1 MSKEEFREIA
11 HSGGQVVIRI
21 GADASGRRGYQQMWR
36 HQRPVASAIFAI
48 YSLAQGV
55 PVCGLALGGIGSP
68 MPSPPLPGCYMVF
81 IGSDSEGKFGHECPQ
96 CNSYWRD
103 EGGSNCCPYC
113 GMRGDV
119 HAFLMA
125 AQRSYVEQ
133 YCAKMR
139 ELVMA
144 DVDGE
149 YVIDMDAVADA
160 SGNDVEKPPF
170 YYAEKSQ
177 QNKYK
182 CCACGSFNDILGV
195 FGYCSRCGT
204 RNDLQEL
211 SEKVIPAIR
220 ERINAGGPYEGCV
233 RDAVAAF
240 DSLTGQYAAQMVRL
254 VPLTQARKNK
264 LENRRFQNLQVVADE
279 LKGIFDIDIFEG
291 FRSEDIE
298 FAKIMFYRR
307 HVYEHKGGEA
317 DEKYIAESGD
327 TSVRP
332 KQAIHESQE
341 SAHRIAGLVLKMA
354 GNLHR
359 GFHDLLPA
367 EEGPIEQYR
376 RWHPQA

>member
-1 MSKEEFREIA
+1 
-11 HSGGQVVIRI
+11 
-21 GADASGRRGYQQMWR
+21 
-36 HQRPVASAIFAI
+36 
-48 YSLAQGV
+48 
-55 PVCGLALGGIGSP
+55 
-68 MPSPPLPGCYMVF
+68 MVF
-81 IGSDSEGKFGHECPQ
+81 IGSDSEGKFGHQCPE

-103 EGGSNCCPYC
+103 ESGTHCCPYC
-113 GMRGDV
+113 GLRGDV
-119 HAFLMA
+119 QAFLTA
-125 AQRSYVEQ
+125 AQRSYIEQ

-139 ELVMA
+139 ELVSA
-144 DVDGE
+144 DADGE

-170 YYAEKSQ
+170 YYAEESQ

-182 CCACGSFNDILGV
+182 CSACGSFNDILGV

-204 RNDLQEL
+204 RNDLQQL

-240 DSLTGQYAAQMVRL
+240 DTLIGQYVAQLVRL
-254 VPLTQARKNK
+254 VPLTGARKNK
-264 LENRRFQNLQVVADE
+264 LENRRFQNLEKVAEE
-279 LKGIFDIDIFEG
+279 LKEIFDIDLFDG
-291 FRSEDIE
+291 FKSEDVQ
-298 FAKIMFYRR
+298 FAKIMFHRR

-341 SAHRIAGLVLKMA
+341 SAHRIAGLVAKMA

-359 GFHDLLPA
+359 GFHELLPA

-376 RWHPQA
+376 RWHPQAETTFSAGKHLG

>member
-1 MSKEEFREIA
+1 
-11 HSGGQVVIRI
+11 
-21 GADASGRRGYQQMWR
+21 
-36 HQRPVASAIFAI
+36 
-48 YSLAQGV
+48 
-55 PVCGLALGGIGSP
+55 
-68 MPSPPLPGCYMVF
+68 
-81 IGSDSEGKFGHECPQ
+81 
-96 CNSYWRD
+96 
-103 EGGSNCCPYC
+103 
-113 GMRGDV
+113 
-119 HAFLMA
+119 
-125 AQRSYVEQ
+125 
-133 YCAKMR
+133 
-139 ELVMA
+139 
-144 DVDGE
+144 
-149 YVIDMDAVADA
+149 MDAVADA
-160 SGNDVEKPPF
+160 SGNDAEKPPF

-177 QNKYK
+177 QNEYK
-182 CCACGSFNDILGV
+182 CSACGNFNDILGV

-240 DSLTGQYAAQMVRL
+240 DSLTGRYFAQMVRL
-254 VPLTQARKNK
+254 VPLTQARKNR
-264 LENRRFQNLQVVADE
+264 LENRRFQNLQVVAEE

-291 FRSEDIE
+291 FRSEDIQ

-307 HVYEHKGGEA
+307 HVYEHRGGEA

-341 SAHRIAGLVLKMA
+341 SAHRIAGLVVKMA
-354 GNLHR
+354 SNLHR
-359 GFHDLLPA
+359 GFHELLPA